1 MCVQLPRN
9 LNGAAPQP
17 SSNEAFKTE
26 SSTATVGSTKS
37 QPQSAAGEAPP
48 VDNQSPHQQVG
59 FSAWRRTLQIYAFA
73 LTFGFRYWRLSK
85 AGTYRKMP
93 GGMSPENVSAKKAEL
108 AKWLREGLIQL
119 GPTFI
124 KIGQQFS
131 TRVDVLSKEFI
142 SELELLQDRVRFNR
156 T

>member
-1 MCVQLPRN
+1 
-9 LNGAAPQP
+9 
-17 SSNEAFKTE
+17 
-26 SSTATVGSTKS
+26 
-37 QPQSAAGEAPP
+37 
-48 VDNQSPHQQVG
+48 
-59 FSAWRRTLQIYAFA
+59 
-73 LTFGFRYWRLSK
+73 
-85 AGTYRKMP
+85 MP